1 MYWYCCMGSN
11 ELLFK
16 PLQKIDFLR
25 LAHVLPVSVTNY
37 SCTIAPMNVRQLKG
51 SIQSPLQED
60 GCCEIAMKID
70 RACKEGVE

>member
-1 MYWYCCMGSN
+1 MGSN

-25 LAHVLPVSVTNY
+25 LAHVLPVSVTDD

-51 SIQSPLQED
+51 SIQTLQD

-70 RACKEGVE
+70 RACKEGLQ